1 LSETERKNPKRARKK
16 KNNEKT
22 RKKHIVLGVGGEK
35 KGAAFSWPTE
45 KNTKKKIK
53 KNVKNLT

>member
-1 LSETERKNPKRARKK
+1 
-16 KNNEKT
+16 
-22 RKKHIVLGVGGEK
+22 VGGEK

-53 KNVKNLT
+53 KNVKNLTGKARKNGCLQLADRKRT